1 MVTYPSTRAFF
12 EDNIQDSRVKI
23 LKLARRSSCFCIS
36 LDGCGMQ
43 SCLQEICSTVHEN
56 GGQVYM
62 DGANMLFGLKPT
74 RATRV

>member
-1 MVTYPSTRAFF
+1 
-12 EDNIQDSRVKI
+12 
-23 LKLARRSSCFCIS
+23 
-36 LDGCGMQ
+36 MQ

-74 RATRV
+74 RATSLLGLLGFREASITTNIIL